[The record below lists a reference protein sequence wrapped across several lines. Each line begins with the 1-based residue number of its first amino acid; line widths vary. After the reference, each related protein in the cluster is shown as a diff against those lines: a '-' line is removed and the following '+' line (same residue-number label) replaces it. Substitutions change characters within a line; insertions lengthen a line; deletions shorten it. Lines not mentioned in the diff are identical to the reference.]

1 MMNEQPV
8 SDPRPATRDARPL
21 ADWLAWQETLHPNPI
36 DLGLERVARVFR
48 ALHPGPPPFT
58 IITVAGTN
66 GKGSSVALLEA
77 MLAAGDYRVGTYT
90 SPHLLRYNERIRL
103 GGEEASDETI
113 REAFERIDAVR
124 AQTTLTYFEWATLA
138 ALDIFYRDPPQVAVL
153 EVGMGGRLD
162 AVNIVDADVALVTG
176 VALDHMH
183 WLGTDR
189 ESIAREKAG
198 IMRAGRPA
206 VFAQR
211 DVPRSLLARA
221 AELGVDLQV
230 LGRDFDVS
238 PGLAQWNWQ
247 GNGTRRTAL
256 PPPALRGRYQL
267 DNAAGALAA
276 LAALDA
282 SLPVSQAAVRE
293 GLLSVRLGGRFQ
305 VIPGT
310 VPRILDVAHNVEAAR
325 ALADNL
331 AEHRAAGATH
341 AVVGM
346 MADKDLEG
354 MLDCLAPRVDA
365 WYFGGLSIA
374 RAARPEQLA
383 EALDAVA
390 PHAARQCHESMRE
403 AYRAASAAAR
413 PDDRIVIC
421 GSFYTVAEVL
431 AEPL

>member
-1 MMNEQPV
+1 MTTEQPV
-8 SDPRPATRDARPL
+8 SDPGPAIPNPRRL

-36 DLGLERVARVFR
+36 ELGLERVARVFR
-48 ALHPGPPPFT
+48 ALHLGPPPFT
-58 IITVAGTN
+58 VITVAGTN

-77 MLAAGDYRVGTYT
+77 IFAAAGYRVGTYT

-103 GGEEASDETI
+103 GGEEACDESI

-124 AQTTLTYFEWATLA
+124 GQTTLTYFEWATLA

-162 AVNIVDADVALVTG
+162 AVNIVDADVALITG

-221 AELGVDLQV
+221 AELGVCLQV
-230 LGRDFDVS
+230 LGRDFDAR
-238 PGLAQWNWQ
+238 PGAAQWDWA
-247 GNGTRRTAL
+247 GSRTRRTAL

-267 DNAAGALAA
+267 DNAAGVLAVLAA
-276 LAALDA
+276 LETR
-282 SLPVSQAAVRE
+282 LPVDQAEVRE
-293 GLLSVRLGGRFQ
+293 GLLSVRLGARFQ

-310 VPRILDVAHNVEAAR
+310 VARILDVAHNVDAAR
-325 ALADNL
+325 ALAENL

-354 MLDCLAPRVDA
+354 MLGCLAPRIDA
-365 WYFGGLSIA
+365 WYFGGLDIA
-374 RAARPEQLA
+374 RAARPERLA
-383 EALDAVA
+383 EALGAVA
-390 PHAARQCHESMRE
+390 PDAARQCHQSVRE